1 MYICAKCQYTTNVKS
16 NYTRHTKRKTD
27 CDPGPQKDT
36 PVNDSM
42 KVNDHRP
49 RFRMYAALVVLSLFG
64 ILKKKRS

>member
-1 MYICAKCQYTTNVKS
+1 MYICEKCQYTTNVKS

-27 CDPGPQKDT
+27 CAVDPGPEK
-36 PVNDSM
+36 DSM

-64 ILKKKRS
+64 LFKKKKIR